1 VSIVSTFEVATK
13 LLRCSLSR
21 HNLYVKEILLHILG
35 ELHVALMR
43 LVC

>member
-1 VSIVSTFEVATK
+1 MASK
-13 LLRCSLSR
+13 LLHCSLSR

-35 ELHVALMR
+35 ELHVALMK